1 MSLLDVLA
9 RIEQLVAAGTDEQR
23 AWFAEWQQRF
33 VDAVDRGDN
42 RACEDLSDILI
53 AYERTVLRPPKR
65 YYSVEEVLNLLGFDR
80 AEFELPKGEGQP
92 DERPPTR

>member
-33 VDAVDRGDN
+33 VGAVDRGDN
-42 RACEDLSDILI
+42 HACEDLSDILI
-53 AYERTVLRPPKR
+53 AYERTELRPPER
-65 YYSVEEVLNLLGFDR
+65 YYTLEEVIDLLGFDR
-80 AEFELPKGEGQP
+80 AEFELPKGESRP
-92 DERPPTR
+92 DDSPPHR